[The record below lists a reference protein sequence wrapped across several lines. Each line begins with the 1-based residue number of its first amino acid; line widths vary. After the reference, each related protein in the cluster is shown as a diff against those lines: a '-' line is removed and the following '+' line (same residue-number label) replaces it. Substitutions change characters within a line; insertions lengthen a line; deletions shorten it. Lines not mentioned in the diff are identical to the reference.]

1 MNKKAIL
8 VVSFGTSHQDTRERT
23 IDEIEKSMEQA
34 FPSYTIY
41 RAFTSKMI
49 IQILKKRDN
58 LFIPTVTEAME
69 QMYKAG
75 IEEVIIQPTHI
86 LNGIENDCMI
96 EEVKQYLPY
105 FRSVRLGAPLLT
117 ETEDYEAV
125 IKGLAAEVDILNIE
139 NKNKDEAVVFMG
151 HGSDHYSNTSYTALQ
166 YMLWDFDYRDIY
178 VATVEAYPYLDTII
192 KLLKGKKYRKIT
204 LMPFMIVAGDH
215 ARNDMAGEEEDS
227 WKVILE
233 NEGYEVECLLKGLG
247 EYSCI
252 REQLISHAKEA
263 VELKQPMKLKQTVEL
278 KQPEKVL

>member
-23 IDEIEKSMEQA
+23 IDEIEKSMGQA
-34 FPSYTIY
+34 FSSYTIY

-58 LFIPTVTEAME
+58 LFIPTVAEAME
-69 QMYKAG
+69 QMHKDG

-96 EEVKQYLPY
+96 EEVKQYLSC
-105 FRSVRLGAPLLT
+105 FHSVRLGAPLLT
-117 ETEDYEAV
+117 ETEDYERV
-125 IKGLAAEVDILNIE
+125 IKGLTKEEDILNLE
-139 NKNKDEAVVFMG
+139 NRNEDEAVIFMG
-151 HGSDHYSNTSYTALQ
+151 HGSEHYSNTSYAALQ
-166 YMLWDFDYRDIY
+166 YMLWDFNYRDIY
-178 VATVEAYPYLDTII
+178 VATVEAYPYLVTVINF
-192 KLLKGKKYRKIT
+192 LKSKKYRKIT
-204 LMPFMIVAGDH
+204 LIPFMIVAGDH

-227 WKVILE
+227 WKVLLE

-252 REQLISHAKEA
+252 REQLISHAREA
-263 VELKQPMKLKQTVEL
+263 VELK
-278 KQPEKVL
+278 